1 MKEVVILNRPE
12 SLRDI
17 VYKYLIQKI
26 QNGEV
31 KPGDKINE
39 SMICTELSL
48 SRTPTREAL
57 IKLESDGF
65 LSYTQ
70 NKGFS
75 VNEIDEKGRNDV
87 YLIIGTLDALA
98 ASLALDRIDGNDR
111 MRMNELVDKMA
122 IAIKYRNFPD
132 YSTFQIEF
140 HDIYVGKCN
149 NAKLIAILDDLRRT
163 FVPQTYISKS
173 NADLFSCLEIANNQH
188 RYIIELFEK
197 KDIENLKKFLVDE
210 HWRNYNDLK

>member
-1 MKEVVILNRPE
+1 MNRPE

-17 VYKYLIQKI
+17 VYRYLIQKI
-26 QNGEV
+26 QSGEV

-70 NKGFS
+70 NKGFT
-75 VNEIDEKGRNDV
+75 VNEIDEKGRSDV

-98 ASLALDRIDGNDR
+98 ASLAMDSIDENDR
-111 MRMNELVDKMA
+111 MKMNELVDKMD

-132 YSTFQIEF
+132 YSNCQIEF
-140 HDIYVGKCN
+140 HDIYVSKSN

-173 NADLFSCLEIANNQH
+173 NGDLFSYLEIANNQH
-188 RYIIELFEK
+188 RLIIELFERR
-197 KDIENLKKFLVDE
+197 DIESLKKFLIDK
-210 HWRNYNDLK
+210 HWRNYNDLE

>member
-1 MKEVVILNRPE
+1 MNRPE

-17 VYKYLIQKI
+17 VYRYLIQKI
-26 QNGEV
+26 QSGEV

-39 SMICTELSL
+39 SLICSELSL

-70 NKGFS
+70 NKGFT
-75 VNEIDEKGRNDV
+75 VNEIDEKGRSDV

-98 ASLALDRIDGNDR
+98 ASLAMDSVDGIDI
-111 MRMNELVDKMA
+111 MKMNELVDKMNV
-122 IAIKYRNFPD
+122 AIKYRNFPD
-132 YSTFQIEF
+132 YSNCQIEF
-140 HDIYVGKCN
+140 HDIYVNKSN

-163 FVPQTYISKS
+163 FVPQTYISRS
-173 NADLFSCLEIANNQH
+173 NVDLFSYLEIANNQH
-188 RYIIELFEK
+188 KYIIELFEK
-197 KDIENLKKFLVDE
+197 RDIECLKKFLIE
-210 HWRNYNDLK
+210 KHWRNYNDLE